1 MGRKILFV
9 SIENAVDI
17 AFFNLHLGNVALPSE
32 ILTSFKNMVL
42 YYAYSLYYE
51 ISNIWMGRASKFIVA
66 LSCSDHAAYN

>member
-51 ISNIWMGRASKFIVA
+51 ISNI
-66 LSCSDHAAYN
+66 